1 MTDTDRS
8 QIQLDDQKSKKKRS
22 WRRRALW
29 LLFIIPLLLVATVL
43 VIGQTSVMQFIVE
56 PILEDQLGVGV
67 STGSIKLMPT
77 GEVVIIDATCQS
89 STIDHRGGSLIEFER
104 ATIEVNWWGVIR
116 GTDQVRSIFIEKPI
130 VRVSQDIESGVLN
143 LAEIA
148 FKKGSGGGSTPA
160 MEVRN
165 GILQIAEHNA
175 TDYRVLRELSIN
187 GRLTEQ
193 TSSGVSGFEFVAL
206 PIESSL
212 SSSSSRRGSIGLTGQ
227 LSSDGVDGVLD
238 GVRLED
244 WPAEI
249 VPSRSRDIYQ
259 RLALSGELAPTRF
272 HISNDGLIE
281 IVLTLDGVAISLP
294 IDESPSALSTIGE
307 ADPLRMRQTRG
318 VIRFGTLGLKADIH
332 GVIDELEYDV
342 VLDYKGLDTTSPFEA
357 SLVTDF
363 RLDSQFKPAKF
374 LPENVIAKLERF
386 ERPEADVHAEVF
398 VARSDDPNDRSV
410 KVSGVAQ
417 LANGKAIYKKFK
429 YPFHD
434 LNGTIEFDPDK
445 LVVREI
451 TGVGPDG
458 ATLVANGLFSP
469 LGENSV
475 VTLDLKV
482 EGVGIDDHL
491 MRALNDD
498 QKELI
503 GALFND
509 KAHGHLLDEGL
520 VLSQS
525 DADEL
530 GNLRRQTW
538 DRLNT
543 WVDGVDGSS
552 QEKIAFAKSLS
563 EIDRQLEAPVFDFG
577 GSANIDVQLV
587 RHPERPS
594 DDRWTTDV
602 LVKLPNAGL
611 VPGHFPLP
619 IRARDIEIVITEKS
633 VKLKGGKYTG
643 LKGGWASVEVN
654 MDMTKSNSKPLID
667 IFAHDFPID
676 ARLIAAIPG
685 YHAQQSEDP
694 DDVSL
699 RRILDRLRLGGVMEC
714 EAHIG
719 PRSDGHLGYD
729 VESTILSGTARP
741 MKLIN
746 SGIESDS
753 NFQTGT
759 LGGDPLA
766 LDQLYGTIFV
776 TEEMIVV
783 NLDGLLSSPEQ
794 PLAPTPID
802 VLTQLT
808 LPTKR
813 RGIGGIRR
821 VKGLLPTD
829 EGPPLPGP
837 QLFATAYAD
846 GIDLAMPLEHAIA
859 VISPKLARDL
869 LQKKQS
875 MNPDGI
881 LGVSAQLEGVV
892 GGTIDSIFTIDR
904 IDQLGLDFNGSR
916 YTVGSSWGRS
926 KFELTQKP
934 RVEFD
939 GVRVSIKSDGDD
951 AGTLSLDGALPLARP
966 GRQIEIT
973 ESESLKVEYLNG
985 LFDSPI
991 TLGVVDQLTNSDDDE
1006 SWIKEHKLGGRFD
1019 LDVVLSP
1026 KLGVH
1031 QSPATNQSF
1040 SLVPTLVEGSLQPKT
1055 ISLQMGDE
1063 SAQFDDVSG
1072 AVLFNGFEGIIKN
1085 IQATDGTTN
1094 LGVDGQWSLDSKTGL
1109 AVDLSINAKGDL
1121 LGGPVRAI
1129 MPNTIDRVIDRL
1141 SIKSAGPVE
1150 INDLQIHA
1158 SAIGSDEQQ
1167 FRINGSADL
1176 IEGSALIGLPITGI
1190 AGELGFRV
1198 QGDGKQVGYEVRL
1211 DASRLRAGLMRIH
1224 DAEVLIIGDADNPG
1238 VVLVPEIRA
1247 GMHGG
1252 QIAGS
1257 AQIRPGI
1264 DGVPHYWMEMHAS
1277 GVRASP
1283 VFDDFLLPPEGLV
1296 GPPRPGFMSVL
1307 SSWSLSDDLS
1317 KGAMISDLTMT
1328 GPVDDPSKRSGRGL
1342 AQISGGSIVA
1352 LPGLIN
1358 LLEVSNLSL
1367 PAGSPLDLAEASFYI
1382 DGETLAF
1389 ERLSA
1394 SSKRIEILGYG
1405 TMDWLS
1411 RDVDLRFRSRS
1422 VNPIPIVSELLEELR
1437 DELITARVTGQMGNL
1452 KYSAE
1457 QFGSTMRLIN
1467 AMLGAPISDQ
1477 KRRLREVEEQVEA
1490 NRASLVR
1497 KERDRVH
1504 LPNSESPRVDSKS
1517 WDWVEAY
1524 ENSTEKRD

>member
-1 MTDTDRS
+1 M
-8 QIQLDDQKSKKKRS
+8 
-22 WRRRALW
+22 
-29 LLFIIPLLLVATVL
+29 LVATVL
-43 VIGQTSVMQFIVE
+43 VIGQTSVMKFIVE

-77 GEVVIIDATCQS
+77 GEVVILDATCQS
-89 STIDHRGGSLIEFER
+89 STIDHRAGSLIELER
-104 ATIEVNWWGVIR
+104 ATIEVNWWGIIR
-116 GTDQVRSIFIEKPI
+116 GSDQVRSIFIEKPI
-130 VRVSQDIESGVLN
+130 VRVSQDIDSGVLN

-160 MEVRN
+160 MEIRN
-165 GILQIAEHNA
+165 GLLQIAEHNA

-193 TSSGVSGFEFVAL
+193 TSDGISGFEFVAL
-206 PIESSL
+206 PVESSL
-212 SSSSSRRGSIGLTGQ
+212 SSNSSRRRGSIGLTGQ

-294 IDESPSALSTIGE
+294 IDESPSNLSTIGE

-357 SLVTDF
+357 KLVTDF

-398 VARSDDPNDRSV
+398 IARSDDPNDRSV

-417 LANGKAIYKKFK
+417 LSNGKAIYKKFK

-451 TGVGPDG
+451 SGVGPDG
-458 ATLVANGLFSP
+458 ATLLANGLFSP
-469 LGENSV
+469 LGEKSV

-482 EGVGIDDHL
+482 QGVGIDDHL

-509 KAHGHLLDEGL
+509 EAHGHLLNEGL
-520 VLSQS
+520 ILTQS

-530 GNLRRQTW
+530 GDLRRQTW
-538 DRLNT
+538 DRLNS

-552 QEKIAFAKSLS
+552 EDKRALARSLS
-563 EIDRQLEAPVFDFG
+563 DIDLQLESPVFDFG

-633 VKLKGGKYTG
+633 VELKGGKYTG
-643 LKGGWASVEVN
+643 LQGGWASVEVN

-667 IFAHDFPID
+667 IFAHEFPID
-676 ARLIAAIPG
+676 SRLIAAIPG
-685 YHAQQSEDP
+685 YYDKQSEDP

-699 RRILDRLRLGGVMEC
+699 RRILDRLRLGGTMEC

-741 MKLIN
+741 MKLLN
-746 SGIESDS
+746 SPIESDR
-753 NFQTGT
+753 NYETGAM
-759 LGGDPLA
+759 GADPLA
-766 LDQLYGTIFV
+766 LDQLYGTIYV
-776 TEEMIVV
+776 TEEMIIV

-821 VKGLLPTD
+821 VNGLLPTD
-829 EGPPLPGP
+829 DGPPLPGP

-846 GIDLAMPLEHAIA
+846 GVDLAMPLEHAIA

-869 LQKKQS
+869 LEKKEKL
-875 MNPDGI
+875 NPDGV

-904 IDQLGLDFNGSR
+904 IDQLGFDFNGSR
-916 YTVGSSWGRS
+916 YRVGSSWGRS
-926 KFELTQKP
+926 KFELTQEP

-939 GVRVSIKSDGDD
+939 GVRVSIRSDRGD
-951 AGTLSLDGALPLARP
+951 AGTLSLDGSLPLARS
-966 GRQIEIT
+966 GRMIELTQT
-973 ESESLKVEYLNG
+973 ESLRVEYLNG

-991 TLGVVDQLTNSDDDE
+991 TLGVVDQLTKSGENE
-1006 SWIKEHKLGGRFD
+1006 SWMREHKLGGRFD

-1026 KLGVH
+1026 KLGMH
-1031 QSPATNQSF
+1031 RTPAKNQSISF
-1040 SLVPTLVEGSLQPKT
+1040 VPTLVEGSLQPKM
-1055 ISLQMGDE
+1055 ISLEMGDE
-1063 SAQFDDVSG
+1063 SAMFNDVSG
-1072 AVLFNGFEGIIKN
+1072 AVLFNGFEGTISN
-1085 IQATDGTTN
+1085 IQASDNTTT
-1094 LGVDGQWSLDSKTGL
+1094 LGVDGKWALDEKSGL

-1150 INDLQIHA
+1150 INDLEIHA
-1158 SAIGSDEQQ
+1158 AAIGSSEQS
-1167 FRINGSADL
+1167 FRIEGAANL
-1176 IEGSALIGLPITGI
+1176 IDGSALIGLPITGI
-1190 AGELGFRV
+1190 SGDLGFRV
-1198 QGDGKQVGYEVRL
+1198 EGTGQQVGYEVSL

-1224 DAEVLIIGDADNPG
+1224 DAEVSIIGDADNPG

-1257 AQIRPGI
+1257 AQIRPGN
-1264 DGVPHYWMEMHAS
+1264 DGIPYYWMEVHAS
-1277 GVRASP
+1277 GVRAAP

-1296 GPPRPGFMSVL
+1296 GPPRPGFMTVL
-1307 SSWSLSDDLS
+1307 SSWSLGDDLS
-1317 KGAMISDLTMT
+1317 KGAMIADLTMT

-1342 AQISGGSIVA
+1342 AQISGGSIFA
-1352 LPGLIN
+1352 LPGSIN

-1382 DGETLAF
+1382 DGDSLAF

-1405 TMDWLS
+1405 TMDWLT
-1411 RDVDLRFRSRS
+1411 RNVDLRFRSRS
-1422 VNPIPIVSELLEELR
+1422 VKPIPIVSELLEELR
-1437 DELITARVTGQMGNL
+1437 DELITVRVSGQMGKL
-1452 KYSAE
+1452 KYSAQ
-1457 QFGSTMRLIN
+1457 QFGSTIRLIN

-1477 KRRLREVEEQVEA
+1477 KRRLLEVEEQVEA

-1504 LPNSESPRVDSKS
+1504 LPNKQDPSNDPDA
-1517 WDWVEAY
+1517 WDWVKEY
-1524 ENSTEKRD
+1524 ENRADRSD